1 MKHLIKRIVP
11 GLLAAVLLAGAVPAY
26 AEEDGTRFRD
36 VSANAYYADAV
47 EWAVT
52 EGVTKGT
59 SGSTFSPGSTVTRA
73 QAVTFL
79 WRAAGQPEPS
89 ASAPTFTDAANQS
102 AYYYKA
108 VRWAA
113 EKGTTNG
120 VTATTLDIW
129 RNCSSI
135 LSSRGCSV
143 ALP

>member
-59 SGSTFSPGSTVTRA
+59 SGSTSVSYTHLT
-73 QAVTFL
+73 L
-79 WRAAGQPEPS
+79 
-89 ASAPTFTDAANQS
+89 PTT
-102 AYYYKA
+102 
-108 VRWAA
+108 
-113 EKGTTNG
+113 
-120 VTATTLDIW
+120 
-129 RNCSSI
+129 
-135 LSSRGCSV
+135 
-143 ALP
+143 

>member
-89 ASAPTFTDAANQS
+89 ASAPTFTDAADRNS
-102 AYYYKA
+102 YYYKA

-113 EKGTTNG
+113 
-120 VTATTLDIW
+120 L
-129 RNCSSI
+129 
-135 LSSRGCSV
+135 
-143 ALP
+143 